1 MAISN
6 QVTSI
11 MSNREKTVTYT
22 TENTYLT
29 QNELTPKTKNV
40 WLVFHGIGYLSRYF
54 VKYFNGLHPEENYIL
69 VPQAPS
75 KYYLKNEYKYV
86 GASWL
91 TKENTATEVKNV
103 LNYIDAVLE
112 AENLPDDINLIL
124 FGFSQGVSVAIRW
137 LASKKPRCKMVALY
151 AGGIPNELT
160 ATDFE
165 FLDQNATEIK
175 IIYGD
180 QDEYLTPD
188 RLKGEKIKIETLFQ
202 GKADIITFKGG
213 HEVKPEIIKNLI

>member
-1 MAISN
+1 
-6 QVTSI
+6 
-11 MSNREKTVTYT
+11 MSNTEKTVTYT

-29 QNELTPKTKNV
+29 QNELTGKTKNV

-54 VKYFNGLHPEENYIL
+54 VKYFNGLNAEENYII

-103 LNYIDAVLE
+103 LNYIDAVLK
-112 AENLPDDINLIL
+112 AEKIPEDMNLIL
-124 FGFSQGVSVAIRW
+124 FGFSQGVSVATRW
-137 LASKKPRCKMVALY
+137 WASKKTNCKLVALY

-160 ATDFE
+160 ANDFE
-165 FLDQNATEIK
+165 FVDHDSTEIK
-175 IIYGD
+175 LIYGND
-180 QDEYLTPD
+180 DKYLTPD
-188 RLKGEKIKIETLFQ
+188 RLKGEKIKIEKLFK
-202 GKADIITFKGG
+202 GKAETITFNGG
-213 HEVKPEIIKNLI
+213 HEVKPEIIKDLI

>member
-1 MAISN
+1 
-6 QVTSI
+6 
-11 MSNREKTVTYT
+11 MSNKEKTVTYT

-29 QNELTPKTKNV
+29 QNQLSSKTKNV

-54 VKYFNGLHPEENYIL
+54 VKYFKGLDPEENYII

-112 AENLPDDINLIL
+112 SEKIPENVNLML
-124 FGFSQGVSVAIRW
+124 FGFSQGVSVATRW
-137 LASKKPRCKMVALY
+137 LASKKTNCKLVVLY

-160 ATDFE
+160 AEDFE
-165 FLDQNATEIK
+165 FLDFDATAIK
-175 IIYGD
+175 IICGD
-180 QDEYLTPD
+180 QDEFLTPD
-188 RLKGEKIKIETLFQ
+188 RLKGEKNKIDMLFQ
-202 GKADIITFKGG
+202 GNAETITFKGG
-213 HEVKPEIIKNLI
+213 HEVKPEIIEELIK

>member
-1 MAISN
+1 
-6 QVTSI
+6 
-11 MSNREKTVTYT
+11 MSNVEKTVTYS

-29 QNELTPKTKNV
+29 QNELTSKTKNV
-40 WLVFHGIGYLSRYF
+40 WLIFHGIGYLSRYF
-54 VKYFNGLHPEENYIL
+54 VKYFEGLDTEENYLI

-91 TKENTATEVKNV
+91 TKENTAIEVKNV

-112 AENLPDDINLIL
+112 AEHIPEHVNLIL
-124 FGFSQGVSVAIRW
+124 FGFSQGVSVATRW
-137 LASKKPRCKMVALY
+137 LAGKKFRCKLVVLY

-160 ATDFE
+160 ASDFN
-165 FLDQNATEIK
+165 FLDFTATQIK

-180 QDEYLTPD
+180 QDEFLTPE
-188 RLKGEKIKIETLFQ
+188 RLKGEKVKIDSLFQ
-202 GKADIITFKGG
+202 GHAKIITFKGG
-213 HEVKPEIIKNLI
+213 HDVKPEIIEKLLD

>member
-1 MAISN
+1 
-6 QVTSI
+6 
-11 MSNREKTVTYT
+11 MSNTEKTVTYA

-29 QNELTPKTKNV
+29 QNELTGKTKNV

-54 VKYFNGLHPEENYIL
+54 VKYFNGLNAKENYII

-103 LNYIDAVLE
+103 LNYIDAVLK
-112 AENLPDDINLIL
+112 AEKIPEDMNLIL
-124 FGFSQGVSVAIRW
+124 FGFSQGVSVATRW
-137 LASKKPRCKMVALY
+137 WASKKTNCKLVALY

-160 ATDFE
+160 ANDFE
-165 FLDQNATEIK
+165 FVDHDSTEIK
-175 IIYGD
+175 LIYGNED
-180 QDEYLTPD
+180 KYLTPD
-188 RLKGEKIKIETLFQ
+188 RLKGEKIKIEKLFK
-202 GKADIITFKGG
+202 GKAETITFNGG
-213 HEVKPEIIKNLI
+213 HEVKPEIIKDLI

>member
-1 MAISN
+1 
-6 QVTSI
+6 
-11 MSNREKTVTYT
+11 MSNVEKTVTYS

-29 QNELTPKTKNV
+29 QNELTSKTKNV
-40 WLVFHGIGYLSRYF
+40 WLIFHGIGYLSRYF
-54 VKYFNGLHPEENYIL
+54 VKYFEGLDTEENYLI

-91 TKENTATEVKNV
+91 TKENTAIEVNNV

-112 AENLPDDINLIL
+112 AEHIPEHVNLIL
-124 FGFSQGVSVAIRW
+124 FGFSQGVSVATRW
-137 LASKKPRCKMVALY
+137 LAGKKFRCKLVVLY

-160 ATDFE
+160 ASDFN
-165 FLDQNATEIK
+165 FLDFTATQIK

-180 QDEYLTPD
+180 QDEFLTPD
-188 RLKGEKIKIETLFQ
+188 RLKGEKVKIDSLFQ
-202 GKADIITFKGG
+202 GHAEIITFKGG
-213 HEVKPEIIKNLI
+213 HEVKPEIIVKLLD

>member
-1 MAISN
+1 
-6 QVTSI
+6 
-11 MSNREKTVTYT
+11 MSNVEKTVTYS

-29 QNELTPKTKNV
+29 QNELTSKTKNV
-40 WLVFHGIGYLSRYF
+40 WLIFHGIGYLSRYF
-54 VKYFNGLHPEENYIL
+54 VKYFEGLDTEENYLI

-91 TKENTATEVKNV
+91 TKENTAIEVNNV

-112 AENLPDDINLIL
+112 AEHIPEHVNLIL
-124 FGFSQGVSVAIRW
+124 FGFSQGVSVATRW
-137 LASKKPRCKMVALY
+137 LAGKKFRCKLVVLY

-160 ATDFE
+160 ASDFN
-165 FLDQNATEIK
+165 FLDFTATQIK

-180 QDEYLTPD
+180 QDEFLTPN
-188 RLKGEKIKIETLFQ
+188 RLKGEKVKIDSLFQ
-202 GKADIITFKGG
+202 GLAEIITFKGG
-213 HEVKPEIIKNLI
+213 HDVKPEIIEKLLD

>member
-1 MAISN
+1 
-6 QVTSI
+6 
-11 MSNREKTVTYT
+11 MSNTEKTVTYT

-29 QNELTPKTKNV
+29 QNELTGKTKNV

-54 VKYFNGLHPEENYIL
+54 VKYFNGLNAEENYII

-103 LNYIDAVLE
+103 LNYIDAVLK
-112 AENLPDDINLIL
+112 AEKIPEDMNLIL
-124 FGFSQGVSVAIRW
+124 FGFSQGVSVATRW
-137 LASKKPRCKMVALY
+137 WASKKTNCKLVALY

-160 ATDFE
+160 ANDFE
-165 FLDQNATEIK
+165 LVDHDSTEIK
-175 IIYGD
+175 LIYGND
-180 QDEYLTPD
+180 DKYLTPD
-188 RLKGEKIKIETLFQ
+188 RLKGEKIKIEKLFK
-202 GKADIITFKGG
+202 GKAETITFNGG
-213 HEVKPEIIKNLI
+213 HEVKPEIIKDLI

>member
-1 MAISN
+1 
-6 QVTSI
+6 
-11 MSNREKTVTYT
+11 MSNTEKTVTYT

-29 QNELTPKTKNV
+29 QNELTQKTKNV

-54 VKYFNGLHPEENYIL
+54 VKYFNGLNTEENYII

-91 TKENTATEVKNV
+91 TRENTSMEVKNV

-112 AENLPDDINLIL
+112 AENIPEDVNLIL
-124 FGFSQGVSVAIRW
+124 FGFSQGVSIASRW
-137 LASKKPRCKMVALY
+137 LASKKANCKLVVLY

-160 ATDFE
+160 TEDFE
-165 FLDQNATEIK
+165 FMDYSSTEIK
-175 IIYGD
+175 IIYGN
-180 QDEYLTPD
+180 QDEFLTPD
-188 RLKGEKIKIETLFQ
+188 RLKGERIKIDKLFQ
-202 GKADIITFKGG
+202 SNAETTIFEGG
-213 HEVKPEIIKNLI
+213 HEIKPSIIKDLI

>member
-1 MAISN
+1 
-6 QVTSI
+6 
-11 MSNREKTVTYT
+11 MSNTEKTVTYT

-29 QNELTPKTKNV
+29 QNELTGKTKNV

-54 VKYFNGLHPEENYIL
+54 VKYFNGLNAEENYII

-103 LNYIDAVLE
+103 LNYIDAVLK
-112 AENLPDDINLIL
+112 AEKIPEDMNLIL
-124 FGFSQGVSVAIRW
+124 FGFSQGVSVATRW
-137 LASKKPRCKMVALY
+137 WASKKTNCKLVALY

-160 ATDFE
+160 ANDFE
-165 FLDQNATEIK
+165 FVDHDSTEIK
-175 IIYGD
+175 LIYGND
-180 QDEYLTPD
+180 DKYLTPD
-188 RLKGEKIKIETLFQ
+188 RLKGEKIKIEKLFQ
-202 GKADIITFKGG
+202 GNAETITFNGG
-213 HEVKPEIIKNLI
+213 HEVKPEIIKDLI

>member
-1 MAISN
+1 
-6 QVTSI
+6 
-11 MSNREKTVTYT
+11 MSNVEKTVTYS

-29 QNELTPKTKNV
+29 QNELTSKTKNV
-40 WLVFHGIGYLSRYF
+40 WLIFHGIGYLSRYF
-54 VKYFNGLHPEENYIL
+54 VKYFEGLDTEENYLI

-91 TKENTATEVKNV
+91 TKENTAIEVNNV

-112 AENLPDDINLIL
+112 AEHIPEHVNLIL
-124 FGFSQGVSVAIRW
+124 FGFSQGVSVATRW
-137 LASKKPRCKMVALY
+137 LAGKKFRCKLVVLY

-160 ATDFE
+160 ASDFN
-165 FLDQNATEIK
+165 FLDFTTTQIK

-180 QDEYLTPD
+180 QDEFLTPD
-188 RLKGEKIKIETLFQ
+188 RLKGEKVKIDSLFQ
-202 GKADIITFKGG
+202 GLAEIITFKGG
-213 HEVKPEIIKNLI
+213 HDVKPEIIEKLLD

>member
-1 MAISN
+1 
-6 QVTSI
+6 
-11 MSNREKTVTYT
+11 MSNPEKTVTYS

-29 QNELTPKTKNV
+29 KNELTPKTKNV
-40 WLVFHGIGYLSRYF
+40 WLIFHGIGYLSRYF
-54 VKYFNGLHPEENYIL
+54 VKYFEGLDMEENYLI

-91 TKENTATEVKNV
+91 TKENTAMEVKNV

-112 AENLPDDINLIL
+112 AEHIPEKVNFMV
-124 FGFSQGVSVAIRW
+124 FGFSQGGSIATRW
-137 LASKKPRCKMVALY
+137 LAGKKVRCKLLVLY

-160 ATDFE
+160 ASDFD
-165 FLDQNATEIK
+165 FLDYDSTEVK

-180 QDEYLTPD
+180 QDEFLTPE
-188 RLKGEKIKIETLFQ
+188 RLKGEKVKIDELFQ
-202 GKADIITFKGG
+202 GQAEIITFKGG
-213 HEVKPEIIKNLI
+213 HEVKPEIIAKLLE

>member
-1 MAISN
+1 
-6 QVTSI
+6 
-11 MSNREKTVTYT
+11 MSNKEKTVTYL

-29 QNELTPKTKNV
+29 QNQLTPKTKNV

-54 VKYFNGLHPEENYIL
+54 VKYFKGLDAEENYII

-103 LNYIDAVLE
+103 LNYIDTVLE
-112 AENLPDDINLIL
+112 SEEIPENVNLML
-124 FGFSQGVSVAIRW
+124 FGFSQGVSVATRW
-137 LASKKPRCKMVALY
+137 LASKKAKCKLVALY

-160 ATDFE
+160 AEDFD
-165 FLDQNATEIK
+165 FLDFDATVVK

-180 QDEYLTPD
+180 QDEFLTPD
-188 RLKGEKIKIETLFQ
+188 RLKGEKNKI
-202 GKADIITFKGG
+202 IFKTENGIG
-213 HEVKPEIIKNLI
+213 RQRQYEWSQ

>member
-1 MAISN
+1 
-6 QVTSI
+6 
-11 MSNREKTVTYT
+11 MSNIEKTVTYT

-29 QNELTPKTKNV
+29 QNELTGKTKNV

-54 VKYFNGLHPEENYIL
+54 VKYFNGLNAEENYII

-103 LNYIDAVLE
+103 LNYIDAVLK
-112 AENLPDDINLIL
+112 AEKIPEDMNLIL
-124 FGFSQGVSVAIRW
+124 FGFSQGVSVATRW
-137 LASKKPRCKMVALY
+137 WASKKTNCKLVTLY

-160 ATDFE
+160 ANDFE
-165 FLDQNATEIK
+165 FVDHDSTEIK
-175 IIYGD
+175 LIYGND
-180 QDEYLTPD
+180 DKYLTPD
-188 RLKGEKIKIETLFQ
+188 RLKGEKIKIEKLFQ
-202 GKADIITFKGG
+202 GKAETITFNGG
-213 HEVKPEIIKNLI
+213 HEVKPEIIKDLI

>member
-1 MAISN
+1 
-6 QVTSI
+6 
-11 MSNREKTVTYT
+11 MSNTEKTVTYT

-29 QNELTPKTKNV
+29 HNELTPKTKNV

-54 VKYFNGLHPEENYIL
+54 VKYFNGLDAEKNYII

-91 TKENTATEVKNV
+91 TKENTATEIKNV

-112 AENLPDDINLIL
+112 AENLPENVNLML
-124 FGFSQGVSVAIRW
+124 FGFSQGVSVATRW
-137 LASKKPRCKMVALY
+137 LASKKANCKLVTLY

-160 ATDFE
+160 TDDFG
-165 FLDQNATEIK
+165 FLDYDATTIK

-180 QDEYLTPD
+180 QDQYLTPD
-188 RLKGEKIKIETLFQ
+188 RLEGEKIKIDKLFQ
-202 GKADIITFKGG
+202 GNAETVTFKGG
-213 HEVKPEIIKNLI
+213 HEVKPEIIEGLI

>member
-1 MAISN
+1 
-6 QVTSI
+6 
-11 MSNREKTVTYT
+11 MSNTEKTVTYT

-29 QNELTPKTKNV
+29 QNELTQKTKNV

-54 VKYFNGLHPEENYIL
+54 VKYFNRLDAEENYII

-91 TKENTATEVKNV
+91 TKENTQTEIKNV
-103 LNYIDAVLE
+103 LNYIDAVLK
-112 AENLPDDINLIL
+112 AENLPEDINLMV
-124 FGFSQGVSVAIRW
+124 FGFSQGVSVATRW
-137 LASKKPRCKMVALY
+137 LASKKANCKLVALY
-151 AGGIPNELT
+151 AGSIPNELT
-160 ATDFE
+160 VKDFD
-165 FLDQNATEIK
+165 FLDFDATVIK

-188 RLKGEKIKIETLFQ
+188 RLKGEKIKIDKLFHGNAET
-202 GKADIITFKGG
+202 ITFKGG
-213 HEVKPEIIKNLI
+213 HEVKPEIIEDLI

>member
-1 MAISN
+1 
-6 QVTSI
+6 
-11 MSNREKTVTYT
+11 MSNTEKTVTYT

-112 AENLPDDINLIL
+112 AENLPDDVNLIL
-124 FGFSQGVSVAIRW
+124 FGFSQGVSVAARW
-137 LASKKPRCKMVALY
+137 LASKKPNCKMVALY

-160 ATDFE
+160 AADFE
-165 FLDQNATEIK
+165 FLEQNATEIK

-188 RLKGEKIKIETLFQ
+188 RLKGENIKIENLFQ
-202 GKADIITFKGG
+202 GRADIITFKGG

>member
-1 MAISN
+1 
-6 QVTSI
+6 
-11 MSNREKTVTYT
+11 MSNKEKTVTYT

-29 QNELTPKTKNV
+29 QNELGAKTKNV

-54 VKYFNGLHPEENYIL
+54 VKYFNGLNAEENYII

-112 AENLPDDINLIL
+112 AENLPGNVNLVL
-124 FGFSQGVSVAIRW
+124 FGFSQGVSVATRW
-137 LASKKPRCKMVALY
+137 LARKKTECKLIALY

-160 ATDFE
+160 AEDFE

-188 RLKGEKIKIETLFQ
+188 RLKGEKIKIDKLFHGLAET
-202 GKADIITFKGG
+202 ITFNGG
-213 HEVKPEIIKNLI
+213 HEVKPQIINNLI

>member
-1 MAISN
+1 
-6 QVTSI
+6 
-11 MSNREKTVTYT
+11 MSNPEKTVTYS

-29 QNELTPKTKNV
+29 KNELAPKTKNV
-40 WLVFHGIGYLSRYF
+40 WLIFHGIGYLSRYF
-54 VKYFNGLHPEENYIL
+54 VKYFEGLDTEENYLI

-91 TKENTATEVKNV
+91 TKENTAIEVNNV

-112 AENLPDDINLIL
+112 AEHIPERVNLIL
-124 FGFSQGVSVAIRW
+124 FGFSQGVSVATRW
-137 LASKKPRCKMVALY
+137 LAGKKFRCKLVVLY

-160 ATDFE
+160 ASDFN
-165 FLDQNATEIK
+165 FLDFTATQIK

-180 QDEYLTPD
+180 QDEFLTPE
-188 RLKGEKIKIETLFQ
+188 RLKGEKVKIDELFQ
-202 GKADIITFKGG
+202 DQAEIITFKGG
-213 HEVKPEIIKNLI
+213 HEVKPEIIAKLLE

>member
-1 MAISN
+1 
-6 QVTSI
+6 
-11 MSNREKTVTYT
+11 MSNTEKTVTYT

-54 VKYFNGLHPEENYIL
+54 VKYFNGLDAEEDYII

-91 TKENTATEVKNV
+91 TKENTQTEIKNV

-112 AENLPDDINLIL
+112 AEEIPENVNLML
-124 FGFSQGVSVAIRW
+124 FGFSQGVSVATRW
-137 LASKKPRCKMVALY
+137 LASKKANCKLVALY

-160 ATDFE
+160 AKDFE
-165 FLDQNATEIK
+165 FLDFDSTDIK

-180 QDEYLTPD
+180 QDQYLTPD
-188 RLKGEKIKIETLFQ
+188 RLKSEKVKIDKLFKGYAET
-202 GKADIITFKGG
+202 ITFKGG
-213 HEVKPEIIKNLI
+213 HEVKPEIIEGLI